1 MEFGTIRKAAGGSRK
16 PKVKGWEIQPS
27 VGEDACTQF
36 EVILPDAAGAKDPG
50 LQGADVDKHKSHFL
64 HSSAPLK
71 VVKHTI
77 HEALLVDIASGTF
90 ELEDHKLCIVL
101 RAGDG
106 TEWSTSMPLDSNL
119 LIVPAQQ
126 GQLAELFIALCAACQ
141 SHFGP
146 AKLQLKVEDSRRQV
160 CAAPFCE
167 VGGLVQVH
175 DGGQLGGRLDYGKES
190 TAVTV
195 ALGYTENEELW
206 ADRAPQSVAAA
217 MELLTS
223 LAETGI
229 IHVADTCRA
238 PYQSLSVLLPD
249 NILWWTREITQEAPQ
264 RQHPKPANWGGI
276 QDAWRNYKNLRE
288 SKKRASVLPPVVTN
302 EAPRV
307 HGSVMRFAQSDK
319 PDDSAIN
326 PLRLIQVHTRDII
339 ETQGLERKRYA
350 AISYTWSQ
358 VSKEELL
365 ESATSRAMELGY
377 EYIWIDQYCIDQSNR
392 QEKNAEIKRMRDYY
406 KNATQVLVLLPDV
419 ISLARFDV
427 VSANHLIHVD
437 AALNASRDLLR
448 QFTSCLWLKRVWTF
462 QEAWV
467 ARQCVLCTRE
477 QMLDGTVIDALAGM
491 LKYATVD
498 RPRLMCIAS
507 KLIASP
513 VVANPNIVVWDG
525 CLRPRQ
531 AFVGSIEKSIF
542 RSRRDEH
549 EPRRL
554 TLVQAWEAS
563 SGRDTENEEDRVY
576 ALLSSVE
583 GGDRV
588 KVNRGRP
595 LLEVIQDCVEAG
607 IVTAD
612 LLAGDAPSALPD
624 RCWAP
629 DLTGSGPQHPSR
641 VTAGN
646 ERLPSL
652 MWQGGRVSVKGKFLP
667 LHKVSAWLHIIQAHD
682 YMPNPIQQ
690 SEASNQPWKQ
700 FAVGTYQNN
709 WVLSEMIG
717 LDFFLVQPV
726 EGSTQTVILWGKKRP
741 DGSFHR
747 KKGYIVLLKEGGI
760 KWMQDSYPVE
770 IGAAHMDEAVL
781 GIDGRSRNVPSCKGF
796 RE

>member
-1 MEFGTIRKAAGGSRK
+1 MEFDTIRKAGGGSRK
-16 PKVKGWEIQPS
+16 PKVRGWDIQAG
-27 VGEDACTQF
+27 VGEGACTQF
-36 EVILPDAAGAKDPG
+36 EVILSDVAGTKGPRP
-50 LQGADVDKHKSHFL
+50 QGADVDKHKSHFL
-64 HSSAPLK
+64 HSTARLK
-71 VVKHTI
+71 AVKHTI
-77 HEALLVDIASGTF
+77 HEAVFVDIASGTF
-90 ELEDHKLCIVL
+90 ELEDHELCIVL

-119 LIVPAQQ
+119 LIVPVQQ
-126 GQLAELFIALCAACQ
+126 EQLAELFIALCAASQ
-141 SHFGP
+141 SRFGP
-146 AKLQLKVEDSRRQV
+146 AKLQLKVEDSRTQG

-167 VGGLVQVH
+167 VGGLVQLH
-175 DGGQLGGRLDYGKES
+175 DGDQLGGKLEYEKES
-190 TAVTV
+190 TVTV

-206 ADRAPQSVAAA
+206 ADRAPLSVATA

-223 LAETGI
+223 LAETGT
-229 IHVADTCRA
+229 IHVADTCQA
-238 PYQSLSVLLPD
+238 SYPSWSILLPD
-249 NILWWTREITQEAPQ
+249 SILWWTREITQEAPQ
-264 RQHPKPANWGGI
+264 RKHPKPANWGGL
-276 QDAWRNYKNLRE
+276 QDAWRNYRNLRE
-288 SKKRASVLPPVVTN
+288 SKKRASVLPPVVTT

-307 HGSVMRFAQSDK
+307 HGSVIRFAQSDK
-319 PDDSAIN
+319 PDGSSIN
-326 PLRLIQVHTRDII
+326 PLRLIQVRTRDVLA
-339 ETQGLERKRYA
+339 TQGLERKRYA

-365 ESATSRAMELGY
+365 ESATSWAMELGY

-419 ISLARFDV
+419 TSLARFDV

-437 AALNASRDLLR
+437 AALNASRDVLR

-477 QMLDGTVIDALAGM
+477 QMLDGTAIDALIGM
-491 LKYATVD
+491 LKYATAD

-507 KLIASP
+507 RLIASP

-531 AFVGSIEKSIF
+531 TFVGSIEKSIF
-542 RSRRDEH
+542 LSRHDEH

-612 LLAGDAPSALPD
+612 ILAGDAPSTLPD

-641 VTAGN
+641 VKSGN
-646 ERLPSL
+646 ESLPSL
-652 MWQGGRVSVKGKFLP
+652 MWRGGRVSVKGKFLP
-667 LHKVSAWLHIIQAHD
+667 LHKVSAWLHIIQTHD
-682 YMPNPIQQ
+682 YRPNPVQQ
-690 SEASNQPWKQ
+690 SEASDQPWKQ

-709 WVLSEMIG
+709 WILSEMIG
-717 LDFFLVQPV
+717 LDFFLVQPM
-726 EGSTQTVILWGKKRP
+726 EGSTQTLILWGKKRP

-760 KWMQDSYPVE
+760 KWMQDSYLVE
-770 IGAAHMDEAVL
+770 IGAEMYSYA
-781 GIDGRSRNVPSCKGF
+781 KGF